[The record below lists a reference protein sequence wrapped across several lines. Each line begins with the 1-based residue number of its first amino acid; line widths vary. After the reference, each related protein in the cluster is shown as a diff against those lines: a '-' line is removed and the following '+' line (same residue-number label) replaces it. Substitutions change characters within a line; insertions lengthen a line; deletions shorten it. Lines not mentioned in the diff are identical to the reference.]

1 MLELEKFNWVY
12 VYFTDLL
19 GGFRRVLVNSTLL
32 DKKAFEEGL
41 GKLDGS
47 SVPGFAS
54 IEESDLVLK
63 PDPSTLM
70 PYPWQE
76 TVYEY
81 DDEDIIS
88 IPGERIARIIAD
100 VYLRGGKERHPAD
113 PRGAMARTV
122 SLLEREG
129 IKALVSAELEYF
141 LFNSAKVTLKPYEQY
156 MSIESVEGYWS
167 SERSRINLRKDG
179 YYAPAYR
186 DRFEHFKIRL
196 ASLLKRYYGI
206 EVEVIH
212 HEVASASQHELN
224 TPPADPLR
232 VADRLQLIKE
242 AIKYEALNDNLSAT
256 FMPKPLTGENGNGLH
271 VHVSIWRGG
280 ENLFYSQDDKYGLSS
295 YARSFIAGILEHG
308 RALSAIVSPTV
319 NSYKRLMPGYEAP
332 IYLVWGAS
340 NRSAAI
346 RIPLYHVSPKKA
358 RLEYRSPDPSM
369 NPYLG
374 LSAIILAGLDGVRRK
389 LDPGDPVEENVYRM
403 PPERRR
409 SLGIRQ
415 LPRTLDEALDEL
427 ESDHQ
432 WLLEAWPKELLERYI
447 ELKREESRR
456 VNEWVSPSEIYYYYD
471 V

>member
-1 MLELEKFNWVY
+1 MVRPERFGWVY

-19 GGFRRVLVNSTLL
+19 GGFRRFLMSARLL
-32 DKKAFEEGL
+32 DDRAYSEGL

-63 PDPSTLM
+63 PDPATLM
-70 PYPWQE
+70 PYPWCGDLCE
-76 TVYEY
+76 EGV
-81 DDEDIIS
+81 
-88 IPGERIARIIAD
+88 ARVIAD
-100 VYLRGGKERHPAD
+100 VYLRGGRERHPVD
-113 PRGAMARTV
+113 PRGALARAME
-122 SLLEREG
+122 LLGGEG
-129 IKALVSAELEYF
+129 LEALVSAELEYF
-141 LFNSAKVTLKPYEQY
+141 LFDEVQVVLEPFLQAVRF
-156 MSIESVEGYWS
+156 ESEEGYWS
-167 SERSRINLRKDG
+167 SDPSTMSRRKDG
-179 YYAPAYR
+179 YYAPSHR
-186 DRFEHFKIRL
+186 DVYEDFKH
-196 ASLLKRYYGI
+196 SLLRLLRDTYGI
-206 EVEVIH
+206 EAEVSH
-212 HEVASASQHELN
+212 HEVASAGQQEIN
-224 TPPADPLR
+224 TPPASPME
-232 VADRLQLIKE
+232 VADRLQLLKE
-242 AIKYEALNDNLSAT
+242 AIRVEALNSGLTAT

-280 ENLFYSQDDKYGLSS
+280 ENMFYSQDDPYGLSG

-346 RIPLYHVSPKKA
+346 RIPLYHVTPGKA
-358 RLEYRSPDPSM
+358 RLEYRSPDPTM

-403 PPERRR
+403 SPERRR

-415 LPRTLDEALDEL
+415 LPRSLDEALDEL
-427 ESDHQ
+427 ETDHQ
-432 WLLEAWPKELLERYI
+432 WLLQAWPRELLERYI
-447 ELKREESRR
+447 DLKREEARR
-456 VNEWVSPSEIYYYYD
+456 VNEWVSPAEIYHYYD
-471 V
+471 A